1 MTDNVQIQ
9 NFNNLQEKNQQVLNN
24 ISQLQQEEKKLYDSL
39 DDVSLTSEQKQQII
53 NKINEISQ
61 IRMNLY
67 SGLKNMYA
75 SYQNNVSESRTTLGQ
90 SMAAVDVLENELN
103 QSKIRLNLIE
113 DQMSNKL
120 RLVEINTYYSKQYNS
135 YSKLMKTI
143 VVICIPLIILAI
155 LANKGILPFN
165 VYTFLSGIV
174 IIIGVF
180 VIGAQLIDLSNRDNM
195 NWDEYNWYFN
205 IASAPSDTTEG
216 APINPWKM
224 PSVTCIGSA
233 CCYDNSTYDSE
244 KNICIPNE
252 IYQREQA
259 QEQPVE
265 TFESL
270 SKYGYAQEKAV
281 NINNNV
287 QPLNASLKNF

>member
-1 MTDNVQIQ
+1 M
-9 NFNNLQEKNQQVLNN
+9 
-24 ISQLQQEEKKLYDSL
+24 
-39 DDVSLTSEQKQQII
+39 
-53 NKINEISQ
+53 
-61 IRMNLY
+61 
-67 SGLKNMYA
+67 
-75 SYQNNVSESRTTLGQ
+75 
-90 SMAAVDVLENELN
+90 
-103 QSKIRLNLIE
+103 
-113 DQMSNKL
+113 
-120 RLVEINTYYSKQYNS
+120 
-135 YSKLMKTI
+135 
-143 VVICIPLIILAI
+143 
-155 LANKGILPFN
+155 
-165 VYTFLSGIV
+165 
-174 IIIGVF
+174 
-180 VIGAQLIDLSNRDNM
+180 IDLSNRDNM

>member
-1 MTDNVQIQ
+1 
-9 NFNNLQEKNQQVLNN
+9 
-24 ISQLQQEEKKLYDSL
+24 
-39 DDVSLTSEQKQQII
+39 
-53 NKINEISQ
+53 
-61 IRMNLY
+61 MNLY